1 MTNRKL
7 ETEDIPELDTSAK
20 KKTTV
25 SLWQCMVLVLIAL
38 AVGVYVGEN
47 SFNLLPGSQQKL
59 NLTSVQKTY
68 DVLRQKYDGKLD
80 TNKLI
85 EGANRGMVDAAGDPY
100 TVFMNKREAA
110 EFNKDLDGTFSGI
123 GAELDKRD
131 GQLLVV
137 TPLDGSPA
145 KAAGLKPLDAILRVN
160 GEDTTKW
167 SIDQAVSKIKGKE
180 GTTVKLTLLRDGN
193 IVEATITRAVI
204 NVPSVKREI
213 KGDIG
218 IIKIS
223 RFGDD
228 TANLARSAAIYFKD
242 NGVNKVV
249 LDLRGNGGGY
259 LQSAQDVSSLWVGE
273 GKTIVTERR
282 HGKIVEN
289 HKANGNPILKD
300 IPTIVLINGGSASA
314 SEIVAGALRDNGVAK
329 LLGETSFGK
338 GSVQTAVDLSGGA
351 LLKVTIARWYTPKG
365 KNINKEG
372 IKPDIEFKQPA
383 TDTEE
388 NDSQLQKA
396 IETLNL

>member
-25 SLWQCMVLVLIAL
+25 PLWQCVILVLAGLVAGIYI
-38 AVGVYVGEN
+38 GIN
-47 SFNLLPGSQQKL
+47 PPNLWPGSQKKL
-59 NLTSVQKTY
+59 DLASVQKTY
-68 DVLRQKYDGKLD
+68 DALRQKYDGKLSTD
-80 TNKLI
+80 KLI
-85 EGANRGMVDAAGDPY
+85 EGANRGLVDAAGDQY
-100 TVFMNKREAA
+100 TVFMNKKEAE

-131 GQLLVV
+131 GQLVVV

-145 KAAGLKPLDAILRVN
+145 KAAGLKPRDAILRVN

-180 GTTVKLTLLRDGN
+180 GTTVKLTLLREGN
-193 IVEATITRAVI
+193 IVEITITRAVI
-204 NVPSVKREI
+204 NVPSVKKEI
-213 KGDIG
+213 KGDVG
-218 IIKIS
+218 VIKIS
-223 RFGDD
+223 RFSDD
-228 TANLARSAAIYFKD
+228 TASLTRSAAIYFKD
-242 NGVNKVV
+242 NDVKKVI

-259 LQSAQDVSSLWVGE
+259 LQSAQEVSSLWVEE

-282 HGKIVEN
+282 HGKIIDN
-289 HKANGNPILKD
+289 HKATGNPILAG

-314 SEIVAGALRDNGVAK
+314 SEIVAGALRDNDAAK

-338 GSVQTAVDLSGGA
+338 GSVQTVVDLSGGA
-351 LLKVTIARWYTPKG
+351 LLKVTVARWYTPNG

-372 IKPDIEFKQPA
+372 IKPDIEYKQPA

-388 NDSQLQKA
+388 SDSQLQKA
-396 IETLNL
+396 IEALG